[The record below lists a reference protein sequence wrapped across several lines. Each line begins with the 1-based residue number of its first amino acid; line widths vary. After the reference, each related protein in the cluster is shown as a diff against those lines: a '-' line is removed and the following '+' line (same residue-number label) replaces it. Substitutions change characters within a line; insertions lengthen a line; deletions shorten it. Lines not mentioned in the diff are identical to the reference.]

1 MKMIMQ
7 PSDNLSRGA
16 ENYKTVALPT
26 ELSWPH
32 VEQQCAEVGQ
42 PSKNNIVAP
51 VMRSVNGMLALGS
64 VCLSGEAT
72 MQQFFRAF
80 EAESFYSRKLK
91 AVSKKY
97 RSETV
102 ASIKRTWPELE
113 LREVRTVTPM
123 ECLEWSG
130 RLEYGAVRFNA
141 IVGTMRNLFEMAIKA
156 GMIQGNPA
164 DCIEKIPVRI
174 KPPKLPSHE
183 TFKKIIA
190 YLEASPESRRAVRL
204 VKFLAY
210 SGLRIG
216 EALKLTQT
224 DITEYGIRV
233 SDAKNG
239 EDAFVPIL
247 PEMAE
252 LIKTLPAEGP
262 LFRVK
267 NPRKALGN
275 ACRSAGTAP
284 LTNHQLRH
292 LFATR
297 CIECGV
303 DIKTVA
309 EWLRHKD
316 GGALALKRYSHVRN
330 EHSKAMAEKVRF

>member
-1 MKMIMQ
+1 M
-7 PSDNLSRGA
+7 SDNLTRGA
-16 ENYKTVALPT
+16 WVKWSQLSDLNRRPTVYKVGASPPLALK
-26 ELSWPH
+26 L
-32 VEQQCAEVGQ
+32 QCESNV
-42 PSKNNIVAP
+42 
-51 VMRSVNGMLALGS
+51 LALGT
-64 VCLSGEAT
+64 VCLGHGVR
-72 MQQFFRAF
+72 MQNFYDAF
-80 EAESFYSRKLK
+80 TAESFYSRKLK
-91 AVSKKY
+91 DASKRY
-97 RSETV
+97 RAETLT
-102 ASIKRTWPELE
+102 SIKRTWPALAE
-113 LREVRTVTPM
+113 REVQTVTPM

-130 RLEYGAVRFNA
+130 KLVYGATRFNSM
-141 IVGTMRNLFEMAIKA
+141 IGLLKNLFTMAVKS
-156 GMIQGNPA
+156 GFIQANPA
-164 DCIEKIPVRI
+164 DCIERIPVRI
-174 KPPKLPSHE
+174 KPPKLPSYEKFHQ
-183 TFKKIIA
+183 IIS
-190 YLEASPESRRAVRL
+190 YLETSPESRRAVRL

-216 EALKLTQT
+216 EALKLTQS
-224 DITEYGIRV
+224 DITPYGIRV
-233 SDAKNG
+233 SDSKNG

-267 NPRKALGN
+267 NPRKALQN
-275 ACRSAGTAP
+275 ACRAAGVAP

>member
-1 MKMIMQ
+1 MQ
-7 PSDNLSRGA
+7 TSSANTTHGETTSESQLSS
-16 ENYKTVALPT
+16 V
-26 ELSWPH
+26 
-32 VEQQCAEVGQ
+32 VEQRFCKSPCLVPLAPIPLNKPFVLAAGTLCHGQ
-42 PSKNNIVAP
+42 GVK
-51 VMRSVNGMLALGS
+51 M
-64 VCLSGEAT
+64 ET
-72 MQQFFRAF
+72 FFRAF
-80 EAESFYSRKLK
+80 EAESFYSRRLK
-91 AVSKKY
+91 PASKQY
-97 RSETV
+97 RKDNLLYL
-102 ASIKRTWPELE
+102 KRTWPSLE
-113 LREVRTVTPM
+113 NRDVATITPM

-130 RLEYGAVRFNA
+130 TLKYAATRFNA
-141 IVGTMRNLFEMAIKA
+141 IIGLLKNLFTMAVTA
-156 GMIQGNPA
+156 GVIQSNPA
-164 DCIEKIPVRI
+164 DCIERIPVRI
-174 KPPKLPSHE
+174 KPPKLPSYDQ
-183 TFKKIIA
+183 FRKVIS
-190 YLEASPESRRAVRL
+190 YLESSPESRRAVRL

-216 EALKLTQT
+216 EALKLTRD

-252 LIKTLPAEGP
+252 LIKTLPTDGRP

-267 NPRKALGN
+267 NPRKALAN
-275 ACRSAGTAP
+275 ACRAAGTAP

-330 EHSKAMAEKVRF
+330 EHSAAMAAKVRF

>member
-1 MKMIMQ
+1 MNSSVNMT
-7 PSDNLSRGA
+7 RGSGY
-16 ENYKTVALPT
+16 YKTVALPT

-32 VEQQCAEVGQ
+32 EGHKCAIVGQ
-42 PSKNNIVAP
+42 PHKNFILAQP
-51 VMRSVNGMLALGS
+51 MQQASGMLAVGT
-64 VCLSGEAT
+64 VCLGTNVA
-72 MQQFFRAF
+72 MGKLYQAF

-91 AVSKKY
+91 PASKKY
-97 RSETV
+97 REDNLLYL
-102 ASIKRTWPELE
+102 KRTWPLLE
-113 LREVRTVTPM
+113 SRDVATVTPM

-130 RLEYGAVRFNA
+130 SLKYAATRFNA
-141 IVGTMRNLFEMAIKA
+141 IIGTLRNLFEMAVKA
-156 GMIQGNPA
+156 GFIQSNPA

-216 EALKLTQT
+216 EARKLTRE

-252 LIKTLPAEGP
+252 LIKTLPSEGP

-267 NPRKALGN
+267 NPRKALAN
-275 ACRSAGTAP
+275 ACRSAGTTP

-330 EHSKAMAEKVRF
+330 EHSREMAAKVRF